1 MCPSSTHQG
10 LQEKGAWKDGS
21 WGGEA
26 AVEEPSPRA
35 GGRSSPGRGNG
46 DPGTR
51 RVCLETPGK
60 GRRELGTQASA
71 SGARRRWLAPGCGSP
86 KGLGAGW
93 GHGIAGPTAGAAE
106 PGGGAIPASRAPAPR
121 RRRAPA
127 RQKLAAG
134 KEVGATARA
143 EAGARAEAEPGSR
156 GAAGGVGAAGGSAEP
171 RSPAL
176 QGEAVPGG
184 PPPLSPRPCGR
195 SGVDMRLGSPHTH
208 THTAAGLPRRAGG
221 SGCSHVAR
229 SGTHA
234 RRHVWT
240 HAR

>member
-10 LQEKGAWKDGS
+10 LQEKGAWIDGS

-51 RVCLETPGK
+51 RVCLETPGEGAAGARHPGLRFWCAAPLAGSGIWVPERAGRAMGTRRLRPRC
-60 GRRELGTQASA
+60 GRRGAGRGRDPGVQ
-71 SGARRRWLAPGCGSP
+71 GARPALGS
-86 KGLGAGW
+86 
-93 GHGIAGPTAGAAE
+93 AGAHE
-106 PGGGAIPASRAPAPR
+106 SHPAPR
-121 RRRAPA
+121 RRRARA

-156 GAAGGVGAAGGSAEP
+156 GTAGGVGAAGGSAEP

-184 PPPLSPRPCGR
+184 PPPSPPDPVG
-195 SGVDMRLGSPHTH
+195 GVG
-208 THTAAGLPRRAGG
+208 
-221 SGCSHVAR
+221 
-229 SGTHA
+229 
-234 RRHVWT
+234 WT
-240 HAR
+240 